1 MNDRCYTLAQVI
13 EKVPMAR
20 RTFYR
25 LKARGELVFLQEL
38 KPRIGRRPRYRA
50 DLVDR
55 WVAGLWDG
63 PRAFRRSA

>member
-13 EKVPMAR
+13 EKVQMAR

-25 LKARGELVFLQEL
+25 LKAQGELVFLEEIL
-38 KPRIGRRPRYRA
+38 PRAGRRPRYRA

-55 WVAGLWDG
+55 WVANQWTG